1 MDPCSSHRTETR
13 TRLEVPITLVSLDLA
28 TYEVTSTQDV
38 SLHGACV
45 LTKQQWTPN
54 TRIDVRSLRVVSTAL
69 PVWFIVSREEG
80 RLLLWGWSS
89 FSRTAT
95 GTRIADTLPLRVGK
109 DSLDI
114 NSLCGGVEKCVS
126 VQTGTFCV

>member
-54 TRIDVRSLRVVSTAL
+54 TRIDVRSLRGSCNGLARVVHCQQ
-69 PVWFIVSREEG
+69 R
-80 RLLLWGWSS
+80 R
-89 FSRTAT
+89 
-95 GTRIADTLPLRVGK
+95 GTTFVMGLEFFFADGDWNQDRGH
-109 DSLDI
+109 SAAA
-114 NSLCGGVEKCVS
+114 SG
-126 VQTGTFCV
+126 